1 MKFHPV
7 ILLLVLESKIF
18 TIFTT
23 AFLESSLPR
32 MMWVDNAEAL
42 TAKFKTRG
50 TMGDLTPS
58 VLGPDKILGGNK
70 VDSTGKYS
78 LIIYIIFL
86 AVEDPYLHR
95 MLCSQPLTAIIFLIH
110 FRLAG
115 TTVMTPQALT
125 LL

>member
-1 MKFHPV
+1 
-7 ILLLVLESKIF
+7 
-18 TIFTT
+18 
-23 AFLESSLPR
+23 
-32 MMWVDNAEAL
+32 MWVDNAEAL

-86 AVEDPYLHR
+86 APEDPYLH
-95 MLCSQPLTAIIFLIH
+95 
-110 FRLAG
+110 
-115 TTVMTPQALT
+115 
-125 LL
+125 